1 MSDEKNLSR
10 DEEKDSFWDL
20 TNLVPKKRISS
31 AESTRFSGTDMLA
44 DVVSTPSRSDP
55 EGTVKES
62 KFSEK
67 STVITHYVH
76 PHNSDEEKSKPKPE
90 AEYEPLNSLI
100 HKVEIYPWRIQY
112 NYFDQFDM
120 LAHRYFNVKPQYVP
134 ENIPFFSYIPHYG
147 HMDRAQLDWY
157 LYWRSLTL
165 EGKFVN
171 TSYSYILL
179 YAYELIALSD
189 TVEPLRIRDLLCA
202 LWAAFRKEHPQLD
215 RFMCDWIC
223 DLSIIHRIEPPSLE
237 RELFEAVMNNCTLK
251 EYFIPCR
258 GNDYR
263 LYADVIAKYCSS
275 YDYRKSKF
283 YNAANAELYDK
294 HIIAALEHVM
304 SQYSDAGH
312 IFSGIGLTDS
322 HMVKDTFVGAICTHR
337 VKKKIEVDYASFSR
351 TNDLRYTVGSIIKHC
366 ENRIRAYLG
375 IKSRFGAVMLH
386 VGVRQCLDSYFD
398 ANLKGYHPSQLKKNN
413 EPAEYEKMYD
423 TPQVPF
429 SREKA
434 LDIEK
439 ESWKTTRMLVDAFED
454 DKSSLPL
461 GTDKAGDGDQSVSE
475 GVSCMVETAKNAVE
489 AKTVENI
496 KMSEAVENAEPSE
509 VDDTGLSSMSD
520 ELFEFLKLCFKNDTS
535 GQRQCAKNAGK
546 PVEAMA
552 DEINELAADTVGDII
567 LTESDDGYGYCV
579 IDFYADIVSEAI
591 KGRG

>member
-1 MSDEKNLSR
+1 MSDEKKLSR
-10 DEEKDSFWDL
+10 DEEKDDFWDL

-31 AESTRFSGTDMLA
+31 TENTRFSGADMLA
-44 DVVSTPSRSDP
+44 DIVSVPIRSDR
-55 EGTVKES
+55 EDTVKES

-112 NYFDQFDM
+112 NYFDQFDK
-120 LAHRYFNVKPQYVP
+120 LAHRYFNVKPQYIP
-134 ENIPFFSYIPHYG
+134 ENVPFFSYIPHYG

-157 LYWRSLTL
+157 LYWRSLTF

-189 TVEPLRIRDLLCA
+189 TVDPLRIRDLLCA
-202 LWAAFRKEHPQLD
+202 LWGAFRKDYPQLD

-223 DLSIIHRIEPPSLE
+223 DLSIIYRIEPPLLE
-237 RELFEAVMNNCTLK
+237 KELFEAVMNNCTLK

-258 GNDYR
+258 GKDYR

-283 YNAANAELYDK
+283 YNSENAELYDK

-322 HMVKDTFVGAICTHR
+322 HMTKDTFVGAICTHR

-398 ANLKGYHPSQLKKNN
+398 ANLKGCNLSQTKKNN
-413 EPAEYEKMYD
+413 ESAEYEKMYD
-423 TPQVPF
+423 VPRVPF

-434 LDIEK
+434 LSIEK
-439 ESWKTTRMLVDAFED
+439 ESWETTEMLVDAFEG
-454 DKSSLPL
+454 DKDFLPL
-461 GTDKAGDGDQSVSE
+461 CADEVNDIGRSGSEKISGTA
-475 GVSCMVETAKNAVE
+475 ETAEATETNESVE
-489 AKTVENI
+489 AN
-496 KMSEAVENAEPSE
+496 E
-509 VDDTGLSSMSD
+509 VLETFGAQEIDDAGLASMSD
-520 ELFEFLKLCFKNDTS
+520 ELLGFLRLCFKNDTS
-535 GQRQCAKNAGK
+535 EQKQYAKNVGK
-546 PVEAMA
+546 PAEAIA
-552 DEINELAADTVGDII
+552 DEINEFAADAVGDII
-567 LTESDDGYGYCV
+567 LTESDDGCGYCV
-579 IDFYADIVSEAI
+579 IDFYADIVGEAI
-591 KGRG
+591 KERG

>member
-31 AESTRFSGTDMLA
+31 TENTGFSSADMLA
-44 DVVSTPSRSDP
+44 DVVSSPSRKDP
-55 EGTVKES
+55 EGAIKES
-62 KFSEK
+62 KFSER
-67 STVITHYVH
+67 STVITHYIH
-76 PHNSDEEKSKPKPE
+76 PHNSEEERSKPNPE

-100 HKVEIYPWRIQY
+100 HKVEIYPWRVQY
-112 NYFDQFDM
+112 NYFDQFDK
-120 LAHRYFNVKPQYVP
+120 LAHRYFNVKPQHIP

-147 HMDRAQLDWY
+147 HMDCAQLDWY

-165 EGKFVN
+165 EGEFVN

-189 TVEPLRIRDLLCA
+189 IVEPLRIRDLLCA
-202 LWAAFRKEHPQLD
+202 LWAAFRKEYPQLD

-223 DLSIIHRIEPPSLE
+223 DFSIIHRMDPPYLE

-258 GNDYR
+258 GKDYR

-283 YNAANAELYDK
+283 YNSENAELYDK
-294 HIIAALEHVM
+294 HIIASLEYVM

-322 HMVKDTFVGAICTHR
+322 HMTKDTFVGAICTHKI
-337 VKKKIEVDYASFSR
+337 KKKIEVDYASFSR
-351 TNDLRYTVGSIIKHC
+351 NNDLRYTVGSIIKHS

-398 ANLKGYHPSQLKKNN
+398 ANLKGYHPSQVKKNN

-423 TPQVPF
+423 VPRVPF

-434 LDIEK
+434 LNIEK
-439 ESWKTTRMLVDAFED
+439 ESWETTEMLVDAFESNKDLLPFCVDKVD
-454 DKSSLPL
+454 DIGRSGPEKIS
-461 GTDKAGDGDQSVSE
+461 GTA
-475 GVSCMVETAKNAVE
+475 ETSKTAE
-489 AKTVENI
+489 ATETNEPAEANEMFETFDAQKT
-496 KMSEAVENAEPSE
+496 
-509 VDDTGLSSMSD
+509 DDTGLVSMSD
-520 ELFEFLKLCFKNDTS
+520 ELLGFLRLCFKNDTS
-535 GQRQCAKNAGK
+535 GQKQYAKNVGK
-546 PVEAMA
+546 PTEAIA
-552 DEINELAADTVGDII
+552 DEINEFAADTVGDII
-567 LTESDDGYGYCV
+567 LTESDDGCGYCV
-579 IDFYADIVSEAI
+579 IDFYADIVGEAI
-591 KGRG
+591 KERG